1 MNISFENVDKVNAL
15 LTIKLEKADYEEK
28 VTAALKDFR
37 KKANMPGF
45 RPGQVP
51 MGLLKKRF
59 GTEITAEEVNKI
71 LGHEIYKYIHEQNIK
86 ILGEPLPDEE
96 KQPEVDFQTME
107 DFTFV
112 FDVALAPEFDAQ
124 LTKKDTVD
132 YYTITVD
139 EDMVEEQIKAYAQRA
154 GQYNKVDA
162 YQPKDMVKGLLAQL
176 DAEGNTLEGGIQVEG
191 AVMLPDYMKNDEE
204 KAKFDNAK
212 VNDVIVFN
220 PAKAYNNSTVELSS
234 LYNGKQY
241 EGYTMIPV
249 VDDFVQRYNLGSDFV
264 VIADS
269 GLMSDKNVK
278 LLRSAG
284 YKYIIGA
291 RIKKESGAMKGLILS
306 TPHEPG
312 VFNDIPYGNG
322 DRLIVG
328 YSEERARKN
337 EHDRNEGVERLR
349 KRYAKGT
356 LTKADINK
364 RGYNK
369 FLSISSG
376 VTVCIDDAKI
386 EEDKVWD
393 GLKGYRTNTDLAAD
407 QVYENYQLLWNVER
421 AFRITKGTLEVRPM
435 FHFSEKRIEAHVCIC
450 FVALKVYK
458 ELERLLKVSGCPYSI
473 DNVLRIAEVIVT
485 LDIDLPENGKTL
497 TKTIYTSKEE
507 RDIAYLIE
515 TNDWLNKNG

>member
-1 MNISFENVDKVNAL
+1 MLIARLFVPLHAFWQKVVFHNNKVNAL

-139 EDMVEEQIKAYAQRA
+139 DDMVEEQIKAYAQRA

-234 LYNGKQY
+234 L
-241 EGYTMIPV
+241 
-249 VDDFVQRYNLGSDFV
+249 L
-264 VIADS
+264 
-269 GLMSDKNVK
+269 
-278 LLRSAG
+278 
-284 YKYIIGA
+284 
-291 RIKKESGAMKGLILS
+291 
-306 TPHEPG
+306 
-312 VFNDIPYGNG
+312 
-322 DRLIVG
+322 
-328 YSEERARKN
+328 
-337 EHDRNEGVERLR
+337 
-349 KRYAKGT
+349 
-356 LTKADINK
+356 
-364 RGYNK
+364 
-369 FLSISSG
+369 
-376 VTVCIDDAKI
+376 
-386 EEDKVWD
+386 
-393 GLKGYRTNTDLAAD
+393 
-407 QVYENYQLLWNVER
+407 
-421 AFRITKGTLEVRPM
+421 RITKEEAEEIKAD
-435 FHFSEKRIEAHVCIC
+435 FSFQVEEITRFEAAEINQALFDQILGEGVVKNKDEFAENIRKTMETQFAADSDFKFIQDLRTYLTNRIGEIEYPEAMLKRIMKLNNQGKDDEYIEKN
-450 FVALKVYK
+450 FQPTLKDLTWHLIK
-458 ELERLLKVSGCPYSI
+458 EQLSDQLEIKVEQPDVLETAKAAARAQFEQYGMM
-473 DNVLRIAEVIVT
+473 NVPDDVLTNYANKMLENKEQAEGLVSRAVENKIAQKAKDAVKLNKKSVT
-485 LDIDLPENGKTL
+485 LAEF
-497 TKTIYTSKEE
+497 
-507 RDIAYLIE
+507 
-515 TNDWLNKNG
+515 NKLFEPVTEQ